1 MIAESAV
8 FERLRAKTADLLGLN
23 LENLTPLK
31 ALRLDR
37 ATLLRLELDR
47 LQAQQAAG
55 EAVDLG
61 RMALASQQLE
71 TLLPSEDDSTWLD
84 LALLSDEELNAFEA
98 LVGKAMGAA
107 PAAEPS
113 DDRQPDQRADLLA
126 RMSAELDELRRANT
140 TLVTQL
146 EAERA
151 RVANLEAQKAA
162 QPEDEVETAPLPG
175 PRIVVDN
182 GSPHFR

>member
-1 MIAESAV
+1 MIAEPEV
-8 FERLRAKTADLLGLN
+8 FERLRVKTADLLGLN

-71 TLLPSEDDSTWLD
+71 TLLPSEDDSTKFD
-84 LALLSDEELNAFEA
+84 LALLTDEELSLFETLLA
-98 LVGKAMGAA
+98 KATGVA

-113 DDRQPDQRADLLA
+113 DDRQPDQPDLLA
-126 RMSAELDELRRANT
+126 RMSTELDGLRRANT
-140 TLVTQL
+140 TLVAQL

-151 RVANLEAQKAA
+151 RVANLEAKA
-162 QPEDEVETAPLPG
+162 ELTDEAEAPPPG

-182 GSPHFR
+182 DSPYFR